1 MLCLCFPEKRRVMT
15 LRRNA
20 RTFLHLKL
28 STWGSFALET
38 FLENHWDRLEH
49 HKWGEGNNS
58 DFKKWE
64 TQVLFHKNFPLMSPL
79 LACFLRDKEK
89 DFHNLWMLTWKIKHG
104 LVSFLDKWSAQEII
118 TSENNTLVSL
128 TTLHWEMF
136 IYLFDNFLKKF
147 IVKYLCQPQ
156 EITDTLRNVSCETDL
171 YRPRHI

>member
-1 MLCLCFPEKRRVMT
+1 MLCLCLTEKIGVMT

-38 FLENHWDRLEH
+38 FLENHQDSLEH

-58 DFKKWE
+58 GFKKWE
-64 TQVLFHKNFPLMSPL
+64 TQVLFLKNFPLMSPL

-89 DFHNLWMLTWKIKHG
+89 DFNNLWMLTWKIKVTKHE
-104 LVSFLDKWSAQEII
+104 LVSFLDKWSAQEIMI
-118 TSENNTLVSL
+118 SENNTMVSL

-136 IYLFDNFLKKF
+136 VYLF
-147 IVKYLCQPQ
+147 IW
-156 EITDTLRNVSCETDL
+156 
-171 YRPRHI
+171 